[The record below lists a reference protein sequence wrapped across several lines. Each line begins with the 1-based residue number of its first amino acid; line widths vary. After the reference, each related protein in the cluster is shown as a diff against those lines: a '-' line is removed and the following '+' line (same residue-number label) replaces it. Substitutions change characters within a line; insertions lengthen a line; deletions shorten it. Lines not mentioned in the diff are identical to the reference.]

1 MTWGLMM
8 TLVGM
13 GTVFLLLALLM
24 AVLYLV
30 GLLDRPKK
38 EEPCVLAT
46 ESQANEQSSVLSVDE
61 IAALSLAL
69 AMEDDTANSQQR
81 TATHTR
87 RPGSWT
93 NSGRTRLHNHA
104 QRI

>member
-1 MTWGLMM
+1 MM

-30 GLLDRPKK
+30 GMLDRPKK
-38 EEPCVLAT
+38 EEPLVLAAT
-46 ESQANEQSSVLSVDE
+46 VSATNEQPSVLSVDE

-69 AMEDDTANSQQR
+69 AMEDDTAATQQR